1 MDEDERTSG
10 GENSDDS
17 LLAPAEQAAAVV
29 VSRAEEERPMES
41 DLMVTGAII
50 DSWVESPRA
59 VESGP
64 MVVLQVAPRGRPR
77 DLVIVEAEASLV
89 PDGGW
94 LEDLSEN
101 TCHGSPVKAFG
112 RKMLNGFISA
122 TRLQLIR

>member
-1 MDEDERTSG
+1 MMDDDERVIG
-10 GENSDDS
+10 GIDRGAS
-17 LLAPAEQAAAVV
+17 LPAERTAEV
-29 VSRAEEERPMES
+29 VSGCAEEERRMET
-41 DLMVTGAII
+41 DLMVSGAII
-50 DSWVESPRA
+50 DSWVESSRA

-77 DLVIVEAEASLV
+77 DLVIIEAEASLV

-112 RKMLNGFISA
+112 RMMLNGFVSA
-122 TRLQLIR
+122 TRLQLVR